1 MEKQEIANQLQ
12 QEFQGEKYR
21 IKVAVVLDSLVLKV
35 EKETVCWF
43 EDSKTNKFNIR
54 CSPSEYL
61 EWMLENDLLLDFYR
75 LGKKLLEE
83 NTKRYTVKVLKH
95 KNPNS
100 PFEETYLGF
109 NYRFDDPYFSSE
121 YNKQEF
127 TEEQIEE
134 LKKRDDVAIDWNK
147 VELEEVDDEN

>member
-21 IKVAVVLDSLVLKV
+21 IEVAVVLDSIVLKV

-43 EDSKTNKFNIR
+43 EDCKTSNFNVR
-54 CSPSEYL
+54 CSPSKYL

-83 NTKRYTVKVLKH
+83 NAKRYKVKVLKQ
-95 KNPNS
+95 KNSIS
-100 PFEETYLGF
+100 PYESRYLGF
-109 NYRFDDPYFSSE
+109 DYDFDTPYLSSE
-121 YNKQEF
+121 YDVQSF
-127 TEEQIEE
+127 TESQIEE
-134 LKKRDDVAIDWNK
+134 LKKRDDIAIDWDK
-147 VELEEVDDEN
+147 AELEEVYYAE

>member
-21 IKVAVVLDSLVLKV
+21 IKVAVVLDSIVLKV

-43 EDSKTNKFNIR
+43 EDCKTNKFNVR

-61 EWMLENDLLLDFYR
+61 EWMLENDLLLDFYS
-75 LGKKLLEE
+75 LGKELLEE
-83 NTKRYTVKVLKH
+83 NAKRYKIKVLKQ

-100 PFEETYLGF
+100 PFLESYLGF
-109 NYRFDDPYFSSE
+109 DRKFDAPFFGSGTSCY
-121 YNKQEF
+121 EF
-127 TEEQIEE
+127 TEEEIEE
-134 LKKRDDVAIDWNK
+134 LKTRDDIAIDWNK
-147 VELEEVDDEN
+147 VELEEVE

>member
-1 MEKQEIANQLQ
+1 MGKQEIANQLQ
-12 QEFQGEKYR
+12 QEFQGEKYH
-21 IKVAVVLDSLVLKV
+21 IEVAVVLDSIVLKV

-43 EDSKTNKFNIR
+43 EDCKTNKFNVR

-83 NTKRYTVKVLKH
+83 NAKRYTVKVLKH
-95 KNPNS
+95 S
-100 PFEETYLGF
+100 PFEARYLGF
-109 NYRFDDPYFSSE
+109 NYHFDAPYFSNE
-121 YNKQEF
+121 YKKQEF

-147 VELEEVDDEN
+147 VELEEVDDGE

>member
-21 IKVAVVLDSLVLKV
+21 IEVAVVLDSIVLKV

-43 EDSKTNKFNIR
+43 EDCKVNKFNVR

-75 LGKKLLEE
+75 LGKELLEE
-83 NTKRYTVKVLKH
+83 NAKRYTVKVLKQ
-95 KNPNS
+95 KNPTG
-100 PFEETYLGF
+100 PFEERYLGF
-109 NYRFDDPYFSSE
+109 DYRFDAPYFSNE
-121 YNKQEF
+121 YKKQEF

-147 VELEEVDDEN
+147 VELEEVDE